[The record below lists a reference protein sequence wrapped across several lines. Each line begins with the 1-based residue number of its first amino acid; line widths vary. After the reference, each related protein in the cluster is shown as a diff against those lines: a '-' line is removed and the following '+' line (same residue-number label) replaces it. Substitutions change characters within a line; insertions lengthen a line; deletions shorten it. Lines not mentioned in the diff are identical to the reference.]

1 MSYGVGRERLR
12 GKRVRERTRSCT
24 LGVHARMLKYRPIR
38 ELCQIP
44 SRVGPKSAS
53 HPFRPHFQESCLAQ
67 CNARGCSEATLS
79 TAGQTYVSSPE
90 SSRTHMK
97 CFPAA
102 SAGTRRTL
110 ANIRASTRIVLRM
123 QGGRLPCAIRL
134 PAKGPSTGR
143 HPFTQNP
150 FSTRYATAR
159 ADRRGRWRELLRMIA
174 CKTQKTHGIS

>member
-1 MSYGVGRERLR
+1 MSYGVARDRLR
-12 GKRVRERTRSCT
+12 RKRVRERTRSCT
-24 LGVHARMLKYRPIR
+24 LGVHARMLKYRPLR

-53 HPFRPHFQESCLAQ
+53 YPFRPHFQESCLAQ

-79 TAGQTYVSSPE
+79 TAGQTYVSSSE
-90 SSRTHMK
+90 SSRTHVT

-102 SAGTRRTL
+102 STGTRRTL

-150 FSTRYATAR
+150 FFRQYYNVGMGGRHLGAATGFGHTR
-159 ADRRGRWRELLRMIA
+159 
-174 CKTQKTHGIS
+174 QH